1 MENIQTAM
9 AKSKNQMK
17 WEKCEPDERQRWGRD
32 GETENEEMEVKGQE
46 EGGEGSSDPSQTVF
60 WSVCVCITVY
70 TCVSVCVLSS
80 VYTVCGLFM
89 YVCLISH
96 VQ

>member
-1 MENIQTAM
+1 
-9 AKSKNQMK
+9 MK
-17 WEKCEPDERQRWGRD
+17 DRDE
-32 GETENEEMEVKGQE
+32 GETVRRRMKRWKLKVKRRVERAAVIPARQSFEVC
-46 EGGEGSSDPSQTVF
+46 V
-60 WSVCVCITVY
+60 SVCVIVY